1 MRKLFPAILTAL
13 MGAMSFGAPA
23 LARRVEPVPAPLVQ
37 AASGKGK
44 GHGKP
49 ARRAK
54 KTGRPWASGKHYPT
68 SSTRQNRPKYRTAVV
83 NGFPIMQRLGRRDV
97 VEPQRLA
104 A

>member
-1 MRKLFPAILTAL
+1 MRKLFSVLAASL
-13 MGAMSFGAPA
+13 MGAMSFGAPT
-23 LARRVEPVPAPLVQ
+23 LARRPDPAPLPLF
-37 AASGKGK
+37 ASPSSKGK

-54 KTGRPWASGKHYPT
+54 KTGRPWASGKHYP
-68 SSTRQNRPKYRTAVV
+68 SSSARQNRPKYRTAVV

-97 VEPQRLA
+97 VAEQRLA